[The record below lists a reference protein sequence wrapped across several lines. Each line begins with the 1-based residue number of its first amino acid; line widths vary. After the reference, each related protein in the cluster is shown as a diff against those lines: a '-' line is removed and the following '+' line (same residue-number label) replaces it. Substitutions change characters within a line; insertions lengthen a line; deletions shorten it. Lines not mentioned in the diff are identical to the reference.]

1 MKRSAIHWAFDNKD
15 VPAVQRFIGL
25 VEFLFKF
32 LQKLS
37 EMREPLRRLTRRN
50 ASGSELMSETK
61 PSKTMVSQWYLEEG
75 RFRWQRGSIPRSR
88 SNFLSQFL
96 AWCITTN
103 MCSVR
108 KSVCGLIQKPWSPL
122 YNATGIS
129 TQETRA
135 PCRDFSSMTTRYA
148 TSL

>member
-50 ASGSELMSETK
+50 ASGSGLMSETK
-61 PSKTMVSQWYLEEG
+61 PSKRSTTLLKKPPVFKCFSESGPTEG
-75 RFRWQRGSIPRSR
+75 QG
-88 SNFLSQFL
+88 
-96 AWCITTN
+96 
-103 MCSVR
+103 
-108 KSVCGLIQKPWSPL
+108 PWSASDIWKRGASVGREEVFPDREVIFCPSFWHG
-122 YNATGIS
+122 A
-129 TQETRA
+129 
-135 PCRDFSSMTTRYA
+135 
-148 TSL
+148 

>member
-61 PSKTMVSQWYLEEG
+61 PSKRSTTLLKNHQYSSASARVDQQRAKDHGQPVISGRGALPLAERKYSQIE
-75 RFRWQRGSIPRSR
+75 
-88 SNFLSQFL
+88 
-96 AWCITTN
+96 
-103 MCSVR
+103 
-108 KSVCGLIQKPWSPL
+108 K
-122 YNATGIS
+122 
-129 TQETRA
+129 
-135 PCRDFSSMTTRYA
+135 
-148 TSL
+148 